1 MEQILTKYP
10 FSGFLESRIGGRSE
24 NQDSF
29 GYIETP
35 DGLLVIVCDG
45 MGGGPGGK
53 TASSTVVEVVRQS
66 VLESSNLHKS
76 REDALKIAVE
86 RAHEVLLNK
95 MQEFPSLKGMGTT
108 IAALYINNESAVLL
122 HIGDS
127 RLYKIRGSEKVF
139 RTQDHSMV
147 GEMVR
152 NGTLTEEQAR
162 LSAQA
167 NIITRAIGI
176 DGKNKPDIDIIPFE
190 KGDRFVLCS
199 DGIWGAM
206 PEAQLIKCFSERRS
220 LANIVES
227 ISNKVDAMGHDK
239 GNHHDNLTLAMVETK
254 IDSKLKEKM
263 NRKAKIIIGAVGLL
277 LVVSLIFNMVQ
288 SCSKSKNLSRE
299 NEIEELETALQDKN
313 TEIQAWKDS
322 VEILKQ
328 MEVQLKD
335 EVKRNKETIK
345 RNSDLERRMDG
356 LDSEMKSLQQKQKE
370 VHEEKENNTE
380 KVSASSKRSSS
391 FEDTKKS
398 LVKILEELKTL
409 KEGNLSALKTQ
420 TINRKNKIDNLLKS
434 LKVNCPDKKDAID
447 QIHKVIV
454 WDKIDR
460 YMLPTGELTT
470 SGKKEVDN
478 MINKL
483 NSIK

>member
-176 DGKNKPDIDIIPFE
+176 DGKSQADIDIIPFE

-206 PEAQLIKCFSERRS
+206 PEVQLIKHFSERRS

-227 ISNKVDAMGHDK
+227 ISNKVDAMGRDK
-239 GNHHDNLTLAMVETK
+239 GNHHDNLTLAMIETK

-263 NRKAKIIIGAVGLL
+263 NRKAKMIIGTVGILL
-277 LVVSLIFNMVQ
+277 IVSLIFNMVQ
-288 SCSKSKNLSRE
+288 SCSKSKEMSRE
-299 NEIEELETALQDKN
+299 NEIEELEVTIQKKDS
-313 TEIQAWKDS
+313 EIQAWKDS
-322 VEILKQ
+322 VDQ
-328 MEVQLKD
+328 F
-335 EVKRNKETIK
+335 
-345 RNSDLERRMDG
+345 
-356 LDSEMKSLQQKQKE
+356 KQKE
-370 VHEEKENNTE
+370 EKIEDKELENEKLIQQNLELKQRIEQLHSDLQKTPKKNEEHKTTPTPSNEPET
-380 KVSASSKRSSS
+380 SS
-391 FEDTKKS
+391 FNSELNLIIKLMKDLLGINGSNELACVKSVAGKQKEITTK
-398 LVKILEELKTL
+398 LE
-409 KEGNLSALKTQ
+409 ALK
-420 TINRKNKIDNLLKS
+420 RKN
-434 LKVNCPDKKDAID
+434 PDKKEKLDELLIVND
-447 QIHKVIV
+447 NVKVYQII
-454 WDKIDR
+454 I
-460 YMLPTGELTT
+460 
-470 SGKKEVDN
+470 
-478 MINKL
+478 
-483 NSIK
+483 